1 MVVDIEMNLNEF
13 ASTFISLHSYIFLC
27 VYPLFI
33 ISRSSTFHSM
43 LPQPCMAEDEL
54 TRMPARVHGYAPVV
68 DEGMPGH
75 SALVI
80 GSLSAMVFGLGM
92 DS

>member
-13 ASTFISLHSYIFLC
+13 ASTFISLYSYIFLC
-27 VYPLFI
+27 VYPLFT
-33 ISRSSTFHSM
+33 ISLSSAFLSV
-43 LPQPCMAEDEL
+43 LPQPCMPEDGL
-54 TRMPARVHGYAPVV
+54 PRMPARVHGYARVV

-75 SALVI
+75 SALVM
-80 GSLSAMVFGLGM
+80 GSLSAPVFGLGM